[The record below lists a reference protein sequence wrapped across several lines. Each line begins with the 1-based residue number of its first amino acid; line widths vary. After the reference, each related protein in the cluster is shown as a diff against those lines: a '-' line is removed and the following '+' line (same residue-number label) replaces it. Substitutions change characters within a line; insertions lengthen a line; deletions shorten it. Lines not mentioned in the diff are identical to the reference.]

1 MDFLDYND
9 VAMEYRGAMVSQNS
23 QNSRIHYFR
32 KVVNSYL
39 NNFRNFIVKTKL
51 STIIV
56 SKSCEFA
63 IFSYLKNFR
72 NFLVKSKLS
81 TIIVSIIK
89 VSKNCKFTN
98 FSNLKNFRIFLSI
111 QSCQQSVRAKL
122 FYFDEFFSVI

>member
-72 NFLVKSKLS
+72 NFLVKSKW
-81 TIIVSIIK
+81 SIIK

-122 FYFDEFFSVI
+122 FYFDEFFSII

>member
-39 NNFRNFIVKTKL
+39 NNFRNFLVKTKL

-72 NFLVKSKLS
+72 NFLVKSKW
-81 TIIVSIIK
+81 SIIK

-98 FSNLKNFRIFLSI
+98 FSNLKNFRIFFLSI